1 MTYTANTPEDQQEM
15 LQAIGVDSIEELLE
29 AIPES
34 LRIDG
39 LLDIPEPV
47 SEIEMKALA
56 RTLAHRNRTAE
67 EMISFLGGGAYEH
80 YIPTIVDFLISRS
93 EFYTAYTPYQ
103 PEVSQG
109 TLQAMYEYQS
119 MICELTGMDV
129 SNASLYDG
137 GSGLGEAALMAVRT
151 TNKDTILISETVNPV
166 YREIVETYCGSQG
179 IAVQIVPMTE
189 GITDITALKDMLSD
203 QTGGVIIQSPNYFG
217 NLEPQSEIGALTR
230 DLARKALYI
239 ISTNPIS
246 LGILEP
252 PSSADADIVVAEG
265 QGLGNPLSFGGPY
278 LGVFSI
284 REKYIRKMPGRLS
297 GATVDIDGNLGFV
310 LVLKAREQDIRRERA
325 TSNIC
330 TNQGLNALA
339 ATVYLSSLGKQGIE
353 KVAKLCT
360 QKAHY
365 LAEKIRESAHASLAY
380 PQPFF
385 NEFVVELPIP
395 ARDVISEMSS
405 HGILAGIDLGRKFS
419 GHENRLLVAVTEK
432 RTKEQLDH
440 FAVLMNNMLESSS
453 AQPVT

>member
-1 MTYTANTPEDQQEM
+1 
-15 LQAIGVDSIEELLE
+15 LHAIGVESIEELLD

-39 LLDIPEPV
+39 LLDIPDPV

-56 RTLAHRNRTAE
+56 RTLAHRNNTTE

-137 GSGLGEAALMAVRT
+137 GSGLGESALMAVRT
-151 TNKDTILISETVNPV
+151 TNKDTILISDTVNPV

-179 IAVQIVPMTE
+179 ITVDAVPME
-189 GITDITALKDMLSD
+189 KGITDINALKDMLSD
-203 QTGGVIIQSPNYFG
+203 QIGGVIIQSPNYFG
-217 NLEPQSEIGALTR
+217 NLEPQTEIGSLTR
-230 DLARKALYI
+230 EFTSKALFI
-239 ISTNPIS
+239 VSTNPVS

-278 LGVFSI
+278 LGVFAI
-284 REKYIRKMPGRLS
+284 RDKYIRKMPGRLS
-297 GATVDIDGNLGFV
+297 GATVDIDDNQGFV
-310 LVLKAREQDIRRERA
+310 LVLKTREQDIRRERA

-339 ATVYLSSLGKQGIE
+339 ATVYLSSLGKQGIVQ
-353 KVAKLCT
+353 VAKLCT

-365 LAEKIRESAHASLAY
+365 LADKIQRSAHVSLVF
-380 PQPFF
+380 QKPFF

-405 HGILAGIDLGRKFS
+405 HGILAGIDLGQKFS
-419 GHENRLLVAVTEK
+419 GHDNRLLVAVTEK
-432 RTKEQLDH
+432 RTKEEIDH
-440 FAVLMNNMLESSS
+440 FAVLLNNMLENAS
-453 AQPVT
+453 ANPVS